1 MGNIYEKMYC
11 AGANIIKNN
20 PRIKI
25 MSGIINQLDLKNN
38 DILDIGCHDG
48 RLLSLIENKN
58 NNFYGLD
65 ASDYAVE
72 ESSKKGIKVKKFYF
86 DGKSEIPF
94 SNNFFDLINAGD
106 IIEHIY
112 DTDFFLKEIRR
123 LLKPNG
129 YFLISTPN
137 IASFGRRILL
147 LFGINPFI
155 ETSPN
160 EAESSGHIRYFTFK
174 TLKRI
179 LKKHSFKIIL
189 ERSDVLNLSNDGRF
203 RCLLPPKLFLSLGQ
217 SIIYLCQQN
226 LKIA

>member
-1 MGNIYEKMYC
+1 MENIYENMYR
-11 AGANIIKNN
+11 AGANVFQNN

-25 MSGIINQLDLKNN
+25 MSGIINQLDLK
-38 DILDIGCHDG
+38 DKDVLDIGCHEG
-48 RLLSLIENKN
+48 YLLSLIENKN

-65 ASDYAVE
+65 ASNYAVE
-72 ESSKKGIKVKKFYF
+72 ESFKKGIKVKKFYF

-94 SNNFFDLINAGD
+94 SGNSFDLINAGD

-112 DTDFFLKEIRR
+112 DTDFFLEEIRR
-123 LLKPNG
+123 LLRPNG

-137 IASFGRRILL
+137 VASFGRRILL
-147 LFGINPFI
+147 LLSINPFI

-179 LKKHSFKIIL
+179 LEKHSFKIIL
-189 ERSDVLNLSNDGRF
+189 KKSDVLNLSNDGRF
-203 RCLLPPKLFLSLGQ
+203 RCFLLPKLFLSLGQ
-217 SIIYLCQQN
+217 SIIYLCQKN
-226 LKIA
+226 